1 MVDLQLHR
9 TVLPML
15 MSRFAE
21 RRGVLDAATFAD
33 RRNGQQ
39 VRFSRAVIDLSN
51 DHFLLALRTLFRTRR
66 GDRRHHTPPIRQV
79 FDTLLRCGC
88 IL

>member
-1 MVDLQLHR
+1 
-9 TVLPML
+9 
-15 MSRFAE
+15 
-21 RRGVLDAATFAD
+21 
-33 RRNGQQ
+33 
-39 VRFSRAVIDLSN
+39 VIDLSN